1 MLLNA
6 LSENVCH
13 REFGVCGAH
22 RHALG
27 KENQSVGEE
36 RVQWST
42 SDEWMYDEVLMW

>member
-13 REFGVCGAH
+13 RDLSVFGAH
-22 RHALG
+22 CSALG

-36 RVQWST
+36 RVQWFT
-42 SDEWMYDEVLMW
+42 SDEWMYDEVLM